1 MGSQHHGDREELGSA
16 RALQA
21 DGGGDARARWLLVTV
36 EEAEDGAGPATT
48 ENGKGGGGHPD
59 LDEGLLPWLRKERLG
74 VLDGDVGPDGSLA
87 RAPGPPELAELG
99 TSSRRRGADA
109 KAKTEARGDMAMAMG
124 RRGGSATRRVGSV
137 DGCGRRRA

>member
-48 ENGKGGGGHPD
+48 ENGKRAAQEHGS
-59 LDEGLLPWLRKERLG
+59 
-74 VLDGDVGPDGSLA
+74 SLA
-87 RAPGPPELAELG
+87 RGTTEAAAVAGRREGVVRHGRRPPGVGDRVQGDLAPLCVWV
-99 TSSRRRGADA
+99 RRRR
-109 KAKTEARGDMAMAMG
+109 TMG
-124 RRGGSATRRVGSV
+124 RGVREEGVRAQMGIEQEAAVRGRDREEG
-137 DGCGRRRA
+137 GRG

>member
-48 ENGKGGGGHPD
+48 ENGKRAEQEHGS
-59 LDEGLLPWLRKERLG
+59 
-74 VLDGDVGPDGSLA
+74 SLA
-87 RAPGPPELAELG
+87 RE
-99 TSSRRRGADA
+99 RRRQRRSLVG
-109 KAKTEARGDMAMAMG
+109 ARG
-124 RRGGSATRRVGSV
+124 
-137 DGCGRRRA
+137 

>member
-16 RALQA
+16 WALQA

-74 VLDGDVGPDGSLA
+74 VLDGDAGLTAAWRGLRGRRSWPSS
-87 RAPGPPELAELG
+87 G
-99 TSSRRRGADA
+99 TSSR
-109 KAKTEARGDMAMAMG
+109 
-124 RRGGSATRRVGSV
+124 
-137 DGCGRRRA
+137 